1 MNDFNN
7 ILYNCS
13 QIILIL
19 FVICFLLK
27 ISKYKNAKIII
38 NDERLNEHNI
48 KKYIKNI
55 SPSNIFIKFIYNDNS
70 FLISS
75 ESICNAVHVY
85 KNHKQIVT
93 LKFEGNEILFK
104 IFYYNSNKEN
114 DTIVDILSKIMS
126 SYSKKQPDINTI
138 SNMIYD
144 MVVDLKK
151 IKVTNMKIYK

>member
-1 MNDFNN
+1 MNEFNN
-7 ILYNCS
+7 ILYNLS

-19 FVICFLLK
+19 FVVCFIIK
-27 ISKYKNAKIII
+27 VSRYKNAKIII

-55 SPSNIFIKFIYNDNS
+55 SPSNVFIKFIYNDNS

-75 ESICNAVHVY
+75 ESTCDTFHVY
-85 KNHKQIVT
+85 KNHKPIVT

-114 DTIVDILSKIMS
+114 DIIVDILSKIMS
-126 SYSKKQPDINTI
+126 NYSKKQQDVDMI
-138 SNMIYD
+138 SNIIYD